1 MINPYPAIPNDKNQN
16 ALQEYPPAKL
26 AYQRFSSE
34 NAVNSSVIS
43 VSHNT
48 TMIEVTAVG
57 GAAVLKWIPTTDTT
71 ASVISAAGATANF
84 DNVIAPNTT
93 VRYAIPIETQGTG
106 NQSVVGQNRQNGL
119 YQRVAYKTVGI
130 ASVLVAEF

>member
-1 MINPYPAIPNDKNQN
+1 MVNPYPQLPFDKAEN
-16 ALQEYPPAKL
+16 ALQEYPPNKL
-26 AYQRFSSE
+26 AYQRYSSE
-34 NAVNSSVIS
+34 NASTSSVIS

-48 TMIEVTAVG
+48 TMLEVTAVG
-57 GAAVLKWIPTTDTT
+57 GAAVLKWIPTSDTA
-71 ASVISAAGATANF
+71 ASVVSAASGANF
-84 DNVIAPNTT
+84 DNVIAPNST
-93 VRYAIPIETQGTG
+93 VRYAIPIESQGTG